1 MCTFGASAL
10 LQIAQVVPT
19 LMTVETSGAQRVIR
33 LEARVCHTA
42 TGTAAAPTEL
52 ELMVNWTATLA
63 TRPRV
68 LITGHR
74 KKQRPDG

>member
-1 MCTFGASAL
+1 
-10 LQIAQVVPT
+10 
-19 LMTVETSGAQRVIR
+19 MTVQTSGAHRVIR

-42 TGTAAAPTEL
+42 AGTPTAPTEL
-52 ELMVNWTATLA
+52 EIMVNRAVTLP

-74 KKQRPDG
+74 KKQRPRGWAQLRAARRVVRS